1 MEATIKKARR
11 MKLQEFDP
19 KFKELYRILLE
30 LGWVI
35 ESGYKVNVEGEELQH
50 YVDSVELKLT
60 PLLDEDQ
67 EVKADKWIYE
77 SKPIWTNQ
85 QTCQRS
91 QCGAVPLAP
100 QVLEQPG
107 TKSSTDVYCRRN
119 GN

>member
-1 MEATIKKARR
+1 MEKELKKLNL
-11 MKLQEFDP
+11 KDFNL
-19 KFKELYRILLE
+19 KFKELYKILLE

-60 PLLDEDQ
+60 PPFSEDQ
-67 EVKADKWIYE
+67 EI
-77 SKPIWTNQ
+77 KPDGWMFEAEPLPINH
-85 QTCQRS
+85 QTCQRN

-100 QVLEQPG
+100 QVLEQPR
-107 TKSSTDVYCRRN
+107 TKSPIDVYCRQD